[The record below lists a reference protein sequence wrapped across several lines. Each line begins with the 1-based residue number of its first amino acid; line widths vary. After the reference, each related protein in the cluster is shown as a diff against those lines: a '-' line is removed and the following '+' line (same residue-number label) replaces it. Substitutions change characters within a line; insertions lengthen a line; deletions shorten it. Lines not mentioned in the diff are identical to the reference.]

1 MSTYIYDII
10 LLLLNDARLNPDLVY
25 WIANILCVI
34 ITMLFWIVIIG
45 FPFWFLTKA
54 YKMIFDAL
62 TENQFKKRMI
72 KRLKK

>member
-25 WIANILCVI
+25 WIANVLCVI

-45 FPFWFLTKA
+45 FPFWFLTKS
-54 YKMIFDAL
+54 YKMIFDTF
-62 TENQFKKRMI
+62 TENKFQKTFKKRF
-72 KRLKK
+72 KK

>member
-25 WIANILCVI
+25 WIANVLCVI

-45 FPFWFLTKA
+45 FPFWFLSQA
-54 YKMIFDAL
+54 YKMIFNAL
-62 TENQFKKRMI
+62 TENKFQR
-72 KRLKK
+72 RLKKKLKK

>member
-10 LLLLNDARLNPDLVY
+10 LLLLNDARLNPDLIY
-25 WIANILCVI
+25 WIANVICVL

-45 FPFWFLTKA
+45 FPFLFFYKA
-54 YKMIFDAL
+54 YRMIFDNF
-62 TENQFKKRMI
+62 TENQFKRRWK

>member
-10 LLLLNDARLNPDLVY
+10 LLLLNDARLNPDLIY

-34 ITMLFWIVIIG
+34 ITILFWVIIIG
-45 FPFWFLTKA
+45 FPFWFFFKA
-54 YKMIFDAL
+54 YRMIFDTF
-62 TENQFKKRMI
+62 TENQFKKRWK